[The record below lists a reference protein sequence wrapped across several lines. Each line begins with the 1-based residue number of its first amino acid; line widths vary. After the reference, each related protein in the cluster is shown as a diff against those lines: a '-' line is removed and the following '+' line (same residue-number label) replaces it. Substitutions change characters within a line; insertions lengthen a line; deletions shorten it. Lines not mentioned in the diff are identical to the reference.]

1 MGTGTSSDASNVY
14 GKMEPFVAVLILTIV
29 GLLFLTEQTQKA
41 KKEAQERSRKE
52 LNKMKT
58 QDIN

>member
-1 MGTGTSSDASNVY
+1 MY
-14 GKMEPFVAVLILTIV
+14 MGKMKHFIATLILTII
-29 GLLFLTEQTQKA
+29 GILFLAEQTQKA
-41 KKEAQERSRKE
+41 KKETQERSRKE

>member
-1 MGTGTSSDASNVY
+1 
-14 GKMEPFVAVLILTIV
+14 MEPFVAVLILTIV

-41 KKEAQERSRKE
+41 KKETQERSRKE